1 MKHLIV
7 LFAFVS
13 LVSFQPVASAEEH
26 GDHHGEQQ
34 QSRPDHYKAAT
45 PESSDEALEILEKNI
60 ARIEVLLNK
69 NEVGVLEL
77 EKIHKISYSLE
88 AAVEYLIMHQ
98 TVKQEPVLNELDE
111 AVQVVHLASEEH
123 EADETRKWFAILK
136 KEYNRVLAFY

>member
-13 LVSFQPVASAEEH
+13 LMTFQPVASAEEH
-26 GDHHGEQQ
+26 GDHHSEQQ
-34 QSRPDHYKAAT
+34 ESRPDHYKAAT
-45 PESSDEALEILEKNI
+45 PESSDEALETLEKNI
-60 ARIEVLLNK
+60 ARIEVLLND
-69 NEVGVLEL
+69 EVGVLEL

-88 AAVEYLIMHQ
+88 AAVDYLVMHQ

-111 AVQVVHLASEEH
+111 AVQILHLASEER
-123 EADETRKWFAILK
+123 EEDETRKWFAILK

>member
-13 LVSFQPVASAEEH
+13 LMTFQPVASAEEH
-26 GDHHGEQQ
+26 GDHHSEQQ
-34 QSRPDHYKAAT
+34 ESRPDHYKAAT

-60 ARIEVLLNK
+60 ARIEVILND
-69 NEVGVLEL
+69 EVGVLEL

-88 AAVEYLIMHQ
+88 AAVDYLVMHQ

-111 AVQVVHLASEEH
+111 AVQILHLASEER
-123 EADETRKWFAILK
+123 EEDETRKWFAILK
-136 KEYNRVLAFY
+136 KEHNRVLAFY

>member
-13 LVSFQPVASAEEH
+13 LMTFQPVASAEEH
-26 GDHHGEQQ
+26 GDDHGEQHE
-34 QSRPDHYKAAT
+34 SRPDHYKAAT

-60 ARIEVLLNK
+60 ARIEVILND
-69 NEVGVLEL
+69 EVGVLEL

-88 AAVEYLIMHQ
+88 AAVDYLVMHQ

-111 AVQVVHLASEEH
+111 AVQILHLASEER
-123 EADETRKWFAILK
+123 EEDETRKWFAILK

>member
-13 LVSFQPVASAEEH
+13 LMTFQPVASAEEH
-26 GDHHGEQQ
+26 GDHHGEHQEN
-34 QSRPDHYKAAT
+34 RPDHYKAAI

-60 ARIEVLLNK
+60 ARIKALLND
-69 NEVGVLEL
+69 EVGELEL
-77 EKIHKISYSLE
+77 EKIHEISYSLE
-88 AAVEYLIMHQ
+88 AAVDYLVMHQ

-111 AVQVVHLASEEH
+111 AVQILHLASEER
-123 EADETRKWFAILK
+123 EEDETRKWFAILE

>member
-13 LVSFQPVASAEEH
+13 LMSFQPVASAEEYED
-26 GDHHGEQQ
+26 DHAEQQ
-34 QSRPDHYKAAT
+34 ESRPDHYKAAT
-45 PESSDEALEILEKNI
+45 PESSAEALEILEKNI
-60 ARIEVLLNK
+60 ARIEVLLND
-69 NEVGVLEL
+69 EVGVLEL

>member
-13 LVSFQPVASAEEH
+13 LMTFQPVASAEEH
-26 GDHHGEQQ
+26 GDHHSEQQ
-34 QSRPDHYKAAT
+34 ESRPDHYKAAT

-60 ARIEVLLNK
+60 ARIEVILND
-69 NEVGVLEL
+69 EVGVLEL

-88 AAVEYLIMHQ
+88 AAVDYLVMHQ

-111 AVQVVHLASEEH
+111 AVQILHLASEER
-123 EADETRKWFAILK
+123 EEDETRKWFAILK

>member
-13 LVSFQPVASAEEH
+13 LMTFQPVASAEEH
-26 GDHHGEQQ
+26 GDHHSEQQ
-34 QSRPDHYKAAT
+34 ESRPEHYKAAT
-45 PESSDEALEILEKNI
+45 PESSDEALETLEKNI
-60 ARIEVLLNK
+60 ARIEVLLND
-69 NEVGVLEL
+69 EVGVLEL

-88 AAVEYLIMHQ
+88 AAVDYLVMHQ

-111 AVQVVHLASEEH
+111 AVQILHLASEER
-123 EADETRKWFAILK
+123 EEDETRKWFAILK